1 MLTPLTLRFI
11 FEHEI
16 FNRNGIIFMIK
27 QIDSTTL
34 KSKLENNEKIIL
46 IDVRE
51 QDEWNEAHIKQALFM
66 PLSEFQN
73 ALEKLPN
80 KDAEII
86 LQCRSGARSQR
97 AAEFLQSQGYTN
109 LSNLSGGIIG
119 WYQQGFE
126 IVQE

>member
-1 MLTPLTLRFI
+1 
-11 FEHEI
+11 
-16 FNRNGIIFMIK
+16 MIK